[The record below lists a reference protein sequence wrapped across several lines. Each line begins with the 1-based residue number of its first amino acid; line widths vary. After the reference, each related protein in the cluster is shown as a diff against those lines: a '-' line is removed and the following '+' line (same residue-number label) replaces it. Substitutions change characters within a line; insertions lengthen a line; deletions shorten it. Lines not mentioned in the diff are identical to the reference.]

1 MRQRF
6 MRRFVG
12 LDKYSRTVAWAII
25 GGYVAQ
31 IVAAGVLGHFV
42 IQTGLSFGTVSIS
55 LILGLFIATRM
66 RGLNN
71 IVHECSHATFTQ
83 NRHDNTVMGSVCASL
98 VLGCFKEYRDEHLSH
113 HAHLGD
119 YDHDMDLAG
128 IKDLRIH
135 EELDMRT
142 LMRHLINPFLGRHLP
157 YYMGL
162 NLSRRD
168 GKRYRLLKMSLVI
181 GSGVVLAYAP
191 ATAIL
196 FIGIPFCFF
205 YPTINYWTDC
215 LDHAGLVAAD
225 DELDSSRNVLAP
237 KLVRML
243 FFPRNDC
250 FHLVHH
256 LFPQVPA
263 RHLEDTHKV
272 LAEDPIYQEK
282 QHAIRPAHKSI
293 GKAVAEAA

>member
-12 LDKYSRTVAWAII
+12 LEKYSRGVAWTII
-25 GGYVAQ
+25 AGYAAQ
-31 IVAAGVLGHFV
+31 IVVAGVIGHYV
-42 IQTGLSFGTVSIS
+42 IQSGFTAGTVAVSF
-55 LILGLFIATRM
+55 ILALFIATRM

-98 VLGCFKEYRDEHLSH
+98 VMGCFKDYRDEHLSH

-119 YDHDMDLAG
+119 YEHDMDLAG
-128 IKDLRIH
+128 IEDLRIH
-135 EELDMRT
+135 EPLSWST
-142 LMRHLINPFLGRHLP
+142 LMRHVTNPFLGRHLP
-157 YYMGL
+157 YYLGV

-168 GKRYRLLKMSLVI
+168 GKRYRLLKMSLII
-181 GSGVVLAYAP
+181 GSGIILAYQP
-191 ATAIL
+191 ATALL
-196 FIGIPFCFF
+196 FIGLPFLFI

-215 LDHAGLVAAD
+215 LDHAGLVQSE
-225 DELDSSRNVLAP
+225 DELDASRNVLAP
-237 KLVRML
+237 KPVRIL

-263 RHLEDTHKV
+263 RHLEATHRV

-282 QHAIRPAHKSI
+282 QHAIRPAHRSI
-293 GKAVAEAA
+293 SSAMAETI